1 MTSGQ
6 GRLSHMSGM
15 VEGEISGKK
24 MTTFKPFNLTKPKPK
39 TIPQPDA
46 LPREV
51 IA

>member
-15 VEGEISGKK
+15 MEGEISGKQP
-24 MTTFKPFNLTKPKPK
+24 TSFKPFNLTKPKPK

-51 IA
+51 VA